1 MLDPIGAYQDIKA
14 LYLSYLDTVYRLR
27 RPELTQ
33 ERREILNQP
42 GALMP
47 EPFLEPVL
55 RYTPATHSFES
66 FLEESEQN
74 PLSRFNRDQRRAI
87 IDMTLSGL
95 FPGKK
100 TSGELTRKS
109 KFTPYAHQI
118 EMLHHGLSHG
128 TPGIVTSGTGSGKTE
143 AFLLPILAELTAEA
157 TRWPAPSKGY
167 ISSSWWQVNEGFAVH
182 RQDEAP
188 ERPKAVRALLLY
200 PMNALVEDQMVRLRK
215 MLDSPEAT
223 DVLDRHAKGNRL
235 FFGRYTS
242 ASPVPGYR
250 IHPRRS
256 DQKEKQRARNRL
268 DRTSSALREMAEHQ
282 EQACHYDLLMQQ
294 QNKDEE
300 PTRYMFPSPH
310 GAELITRW
318 DMQETPPD
326 LLVTNVSMLNAMLSR
341 DVDAAIFDQTREWL
355 ETDSE
360 AYFFLVLDEL
370 HLIRGSTGSEIAA
383 LIRTLINRLG
393 LDRPELRHK
402 LRILASSASLP
413 MEGEERHQ
421 SLQYLF
427 DFFGPFGTFTS
438 PESEGAQ
445 APEDWA
451 SAVITGQPKVAVPV
465 DSHPIKPN
473 SFAALVSY
481 LTPTGDYV
489 GQLNVPMN
497 DEHLQDLLA
506 DCAAALGLDTGA
518 GINNAIEEA
527 AARITRACIGEDGKI
542 RSRATSVIAEK
553 LFGSPKAMEALRG
566 LTILRG
572 LGDLN
577 SVDTAS
583 FRQHLFLRSLEGLF
597 ASPYQFDGA
606 LQYAGLTIERGGS
619 HVQTQYGMQRLF
631 ELFHCEGCHSEFIGG
646 LRSRKDARSSVFEIL
661 PNTPDLERL
670 PEIGSETGIEDLSH
684 DAFVLFWPSKSEPRQ
699 GDKDAE
705 AWHPY
710 WLDAGN
716 GQLRR
721 EPPPNTPPSA
731 VPGYVFY
738 MAGNHRQ
745 PRTAGPTCCPACGAD
760 YSRRS
765 EQHRRSPI
773 RSFRTGFAK
782 TSQLLVTEVMEIL
795 KRAGTIPKVV
805 AFSDSRQDAA
815 KTAIDVER
823 HHHNDTR
830 RKLLVE
836 ALNQASQAV
845 EDRTTLQC
853 QRDDAEEAGNYDLAD
868 ELSDR
873 IKLLRKRGDSDRVAL
888 SAVLELADSSSSK
901 VGPLLQGMVE
911 IGVHP
916 TDETGVK
923 RIPGAEKERDYAWP
937 ELFTAK
943 KDGVRWN
950 GDVDVLDVK
959 AARLAVATSQ
969 RPLLDDVLFARNYFA
984 LEETGIGYPCL
995 TATASDGED
1004 RLDALLRVLSD
1015 NYRVEANQWFRA
1027 DQVREWP
1034 DGRSVNNRRVKS
1046 FTAASGIDVND
1057 MTTMLTQLGNLGH
1070 SNGIIRIEKLY
1081 IRLVQPDAPVFE
1093 CETCGRAHLHRG
1105 TGICTRC
1112 HTPLPQIANLVAA
1125 DLRSRNY
1132 ISQRLE
1138 RALAENEK
1146 VFRLRCEELTGQ
1158 TSSPAERLR
1167 RFKGI
1172 FIDEDTD
1179 SLKRRAEEIDLLSVT
1194 TTMEVGIDIGSLQAV
1209 YQANMPP
1216 QRFNYQQRVGRA
1228 GRRGQAFSLAMTL
1241 CRGRSHDLHY
1251 FRHPEAITGDA
1262 PPPPFLTKDHLD
1274 ISLRLMRK
1282 AWLTAAFAHLRDL
1295 SGSDY
1300 PGDDAKP
1307 DIHGEYVPTHIFF
1320 DESEQWP
1327 GRLEEALHK
1336 TYPSVELLAETLGAG
1351 MLGRSC
1357 SLIQKMQPSIVMKEI
1372 NKLTEEGKRRN
1383 IGLGQFLAESGLLPM
1398 FGMPT
1403 RVRPLYLGLQPTGK
1417 NGAEW
1422 DLVDREIDIA
1432 IYEFA
1437 PGQVIVRDKRLHESI
1452 GFTDQL
1458 GFVQPTQQGM
1468 RLMSEPAAQ
1477 WWTDKKHIAD
1487 CPTCGALKM
1496 MSSHPVDNSI
1506 CQDCRHPIPI
1516 EHFQA
1521 YYSPA
1526 GFRTDFQP
1534 RVADGVE
1541 KPRPFLRRETGSI
1554 ILPMDTVDVANTNLS
1569 VASGSEASVIRRNRG
1584 SLNSAGEHESYE
1596 IELKQQHRI
1605 YCPKRRQR
1613 IEHLPN
1619 QAVLPDVASG
1629 FRWGDMP
1636 DAPDLQ
1642 HVQLFS
1648 HKHTDAMSLGML
1660 EIASGL
1666 SMDRI
1671 GPRNRSGTNLRAA
1684 ALSATHLL
1692 VQRAALS
1699 MDIAPE
1705 EFEPLEPR
1713 LRKGKPFLQMADTLV
1728 NGAGFCR
1735 RLAATQGDSNE
1746 PLVVELA
1753 RSMLNNPNDM
1763 LVSSFFDQTHREE
1776 CGRAC
1781 YRCLQRYDNRGYH
1794 GLLDWRLGL
1803 SFLRCLMEPQHR
1815 AGLNGDFERSPEL
1828 RDWPQLAEQA
1838 AHDIQRLN
1846 PAKREIQM
1854 LGPLN
1859 LPVVLDN
1866 EDAFVVVHPFW
1877 DVQHS
1882 LSEEILKTMEA
1893 VNGRLSVKFIDTF
1906 EASRRLM
1913 SALDYA

>member
-47 EPFLEPVL
+47 EPLLEPVL

-66 FLEESEQN
+66 FLEEREQN

-182 RQDEAP
+182 RQGEAP

-465 DSHPIKPN
+465 DTHPIKPN

-481 LTPTGDYV
+481 LTPAGDYV

-497 DEHLQDLLA
+497 DERLRYLLA

-518 GINNAIEEA
+518 GINNVIEEA

-577 SVDTAS
+577 SVDTAA

-684 DAFVLFWPSKSEPRQ
+684 DAFVLFWPSSLEPRQ
-699 GDKDAE
+699 GDSDAE
-705 AWHPY
+705 AWHPA
-710 WLDAGN
+710 WLDARN
-716 GQLRR
+716 GQLRP
-721 EPPPNTPPSA
+721 EAPPNAPPSA
-731 VPGYVFY
+731 ILGHVFH
-738 MAGNHRQ
+738 MAGNRRQ
-745 PRTAGPTCCPACGAD
+745 PRSAGPTCCPACGAD

-765 EQHRRSPI
+765 VQHRRSPI

-836 ALNQASQAV
+836 ALTKASHV
-845 EDRTTLQC
+845 TEDRSILS
-853 QRDDAEEAGNYDLAD
+853 RELIDAEETGDYELAD
-868 ELSDR
+868 ALTEKIR
-873 IKLLRKRGDSDRVAL
+873 RLRYRGDADRVAL
-888 SAVLELADSSSSK
+888 SAVLELDDAVSRRT
-901 VGPLLQGMVE
+901 GPLLQGMAE

-923 RIPGAEKERDYAWP
+923 RIPEEGGRDYEWP
-937 ELFTAK
+937 ELFTLRQ
-943 KDGVRWN
+943 GEVRWN
-950 GDVDVLDVK
+950 DKIDPHDIS
-959 AARLAVATSQ
+959 AARLAVAKAQ

-995 TATASDGED
+995 TAKAVDGSDH
-1004 RLDALLRVLSD
+1004 LDALLRVLSD
-1015 NYRVEANQWFRA
+1015 NYRVEANQWFRS

-1034 DGRSVNNRRVKS
+1034 DGLSVTSRRVNS
-1046 FTAASGIDVND
+1046 FTAASGIDANA
-1057 MTTMLTQLGNLGH
+1057 MTSMLIQLGGLGH

-1093 CETCGRAHLHRG
+1093 CETCGRAHLHCG

-1112 HTPLPQIANLVAA
+1112 HTPLPKLANLTAA
-1125 DLRSRNY
+1125 DLRERNY

-1138 RALAENEK
+1138 RAFAEEEK
-1146 VFRLRCEELTGQ
+1146 VFRLHCEELTGQ

-1167 RFKGI
+1167 RFRGI
-1172 FIDEDTD
+1172 FIDAEPG

-1228 GRRGQAFSLAMTL
+1228 GRRGQAFSLAVTL

-1262 PPPPFLTKDHLD
+1262 PPPPFLTKEHLN

-1282 AWLTAAFAHLRDL
+1282 AWLTAAFAYLRDEA
-1295 SGSDY
+1295 GSDY

-1307 DIHGEYVPTHIFF
+1307 DIHGEYVPTKTFYNASGH
-1320 DESEQWP
+1320 WP
-1327 GRLEEALHK
+1327 RCLEGALHG
-1336 TYPSVELLAETLGAG
+1336 TCEVVESLADTLGAG
-1351 MLGRSC
+1351 MKERSRLL
-1357 SLIQKMQPSIVMKEI
+1357 SEHMHPDTIMAEI
-1372 NKLTEEGKRRN
+1372 TALTEEGRRRD

-1403 RVRPLYLGLQPTGK
+1403 RVRPLYLGLEPSGK
-1417 NGAEW
+1417 NEVDW
-1422 DLVDREIDIA
+1422 DLVDREIDMA

-1458 GFVQPTQQGM
+1458 GFVQSTRQGT
-1468 RLMSEPAAQ
+1468 RLIPEPDAQ
-1477 WWTDKKHIAD
+1477 WWTEKQQIAD
-1487 CPTCGALKM
+1487 CSTCGAIKM
-1496 MSSHPVDNSI
+1496 MPSPPVEAVTCD
-1506 CQDCRHPIPI
+1506 DCHLPIPT

-1526 GFRTDFQP
+1526 AFRTDFQP
-1534 RVADGVE
+1534 RVADGMDP
-1541 KPRPFLRRETGSI
+1541 PRPILRRETGSI
-1554 ILPMDTVDVANTNLS
+1554 IAPMTTLNVAGTNLA
-1569 VASGSEASVIRRNRG
+1569 VASGSGASVIRRNRG
-1584 SLNSAGEHESYE
+1584 GLDAAGEHENYE
-1596 IELKQQHRI
+1596 VALKQQLRI
-1605 YCPKRRQR
+1605 SCPKRRQR
-1613 IEHLPN
+1613 IESLPN
-1619 QAVLPDVASG
+1619 QTVLPDKAIG
-1629 FRWGDMP
+1629 FQWSDVP

-1648 HKHTDAMSLGML
+1648 HKRTDAMSLGML
-1660 EIASGL
+1660 KIASGL

-1684 ALSATHLL
+1684 ALSATHML
-1692 VQRAALS
+1692 VQRAALA

-1713 LRKGKPFLQMADTLV
+1713 LRKGKPFLQIADTLV

-1735 RLAATQGDSNE
+1735 RLAATLGDRDE
-1746 PLVVELA
+1746 PLVVELV
-1753 RSMLNNPNDM
+1753 RSMLDNPNDT

-1781 YRCLQRYDNRGYH
+1781 YRCLQRYGNRGYH

-1815 AGLNGDFERSPEL
+1815 AGLDGDFEQYPEL
-1828 RDWPQLAEQA
+1828 YDWPQLAEQA

-1846 PAKREIQM
+1846 PTKREIRT
-1854 LGPLN
+1854 LGPLG

-1866 EDAFVVVHPFW
+1866 EEAFVVVHPFW
-1877 DVQHS
+1877 DVQHLIS
-1882 LSEEILKTMEA
+1882 AEIQKTREA
-1893 VNGRLSVKFIDTF
+1893 IDENLSVKFIDTF